1 MLKLLSVNLKM
12 MTRGRQALFWSL
24 FFPLMFT
31 IIFGFFFGGNN
42 ASAGTVALINN
53 SNTNL
58 AKNLETAMTDSK
70 LFKIQK
76 ETDINVARDQLKKS
90 KVSAIVEV
98 PADFGK
104 IKMAKQNTA
113 GTNISNLNLPSSV
126 QNQLAKPVLKPVP
139 VGPKQITL
147 IEDPASAQANAVI
160 AGFLNQFMTTA
171 NFKIQN
177 AKPIY
182 SVNVESSADHSLTY
196 FDFVL
201 IGMIGLAL
209 MNASV
214 QGIAISMAK
223 YREDKI
229 LKRITT
235 TPLPS
240 WKFVFAEVIS
250 RLCLNALQIGLVL
263 IVGVYFFDAHII
275 GSIPLLLLFS
285 LIGGLLFQ
293 AIGFAVASI
302 AKTTDAAQGMA
313 VAITI
318 PMMFL
323 AGVFFP
329 TDSLPKWLMMIVQY
343 LPLAPLLR
351 MLRQIGLESL
361 SPFTV
366 PSYIIIVAAW
376 IVIALGVSIWRFRL
390 SEE

>member
-1 MLKLLSVNLKM
+1 MFKLLLVNLKM
-12 MTRGRQALFWSL
+12 MVRGRQALFWSL

-31 IIFGFFFGGNN
+31 IIFGFFFGGESTNV
-42 ASAGTVALINN
+42 GTVALINQ

-58 AKNLETAMTDSK
+58 AQDLEKAINEAK

-76 ETDINVARDQLKKS
+76 ETDIEVAKDQLKKN
-90 KVSAIVEV
+90 KITAIIEI
-98 PADFGK
+98 PKDFGK
-104 IKMAKQNTA
+104 LVKVKQPSMAGLSN
-113 GTNISNLNLPSSV
+113 GSMPSSISNIM
-126 QNQLAKPVLKPVP
+126 AKPVFKMVP
-139 VGPKQITL
+139 SGPKEINL
-147 IEDPASAQANAVI
+147 ISDPANAQSNAVI
-160 AGFLNQFMTTA
+160 SGFLNQFVTSV
-171 NFKIQN
+171 NFKFQN

-182 SVNVESSADHSLTY
+182 SVKIESSADKSLTY

-201 IGMIGLAL
+201 VGMIGLAL

-214 QGIAISMAK
+214 QGIAIPMAK
-223 YREDKI
+223 YREDRI

-240 WKFVFAEVIS
+240 WKFVFAEVLARLVQNIAQIS
-250 RLCLNALQIGLVL
+250 LVL
-263 IVGVYFFDAHII
+263 SVGIFFFNAHIVGNIF
-275 GSIPLLLLFS
+275 LLLFFA

-293 AIGFAVASI
+293 AIGFAVASV
-302 AKTTDAAQGMA
+302 AKTTDAAQGMSI
-313 VAITI
+313 AITI

-329 TDSLPKWLMMIVQY
+329 IDQLPKWLFSIVQY

-361 SPFTV
+361 SPLTN
-366 PSYIIIVAAW
+366 PANLAIVGGW
-376 IVIALGVSIWRFRL
+376 IVIMLAISIWRFRL